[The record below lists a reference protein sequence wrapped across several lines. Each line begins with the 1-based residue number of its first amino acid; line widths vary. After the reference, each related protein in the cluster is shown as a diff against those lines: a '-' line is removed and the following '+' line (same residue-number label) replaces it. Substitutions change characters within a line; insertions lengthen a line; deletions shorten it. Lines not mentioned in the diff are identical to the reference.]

1 MRQDFVL
8 SSLMIMEIDRLIY
21 ELSCVDLEEID
32 AISWNNR
39 PCVES

>member
-21 ELSCVDLEEID
+21 ELSCVDLED
-32 AISWNNR
+32 RRNF
-39 PCVES
+39 VE